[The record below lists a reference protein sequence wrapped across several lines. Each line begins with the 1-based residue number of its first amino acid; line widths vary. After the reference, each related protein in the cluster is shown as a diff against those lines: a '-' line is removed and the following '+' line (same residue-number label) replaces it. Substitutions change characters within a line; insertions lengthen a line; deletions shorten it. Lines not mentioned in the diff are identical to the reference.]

1 MAKYWNDE
9 TVYSQPSVAE
19 LKRRAKESLSAAKK
33 RGRKYEPV
41 VAKTKRGDICTS
53 WWGKAWCSNLERY
66 ADYAS
71 RLDRGKWY
79 VRSGAVVDLQ
89 IHDGHV
95 SAKVQ
100 GRRKTPYNV
109 EIRIGRLSEDT
120 VQNIISRCSARI
132 DSMEKLVSGEFPEE
146 LKDIFT
152 EEGGLFPNPRQ
163 ISFGCSCPDWAVM
176 CKHVAAVMY
185 AIGIRFDENPFYF
198 FNLRGIDVDRFIS
211 VALENKVEQML
222 QNADC
227 KSDRIIAEDLGELF
241 GAGLF

>member
-9 TVYSQPSVAE
+9 TVYSQPSAAE
-19 LKRRAKESLSAAKK
+19 LRRKAKESLSAAKK
-33 RGRKYEPV
+33 RGRKYEPII
-41 VAKTKRGDICTS
+41 AGSKRGEICTS
-53 WWGKAWCSNLERY
+53 WWGQAWCNNLERY

-71 RLDRGKWY
+71 RLDRGKGY

-109 EIRIGRLSEDT
+109 EIRIGRLSEEVIQSIMD
-120 VQNIISRCSARI
+120 RCSLRI

-152 EEGGLFPNPRQ
+152 EKGGLFPSPKE
-163 ISFGCSCPDWAVM
+163 ISFSCSCPDWAVM

-185 AIGIRFDENPFYF
+185 GIGIRFDENPFYF
-198 FNLRGIDVDRFIS
+198 FNLRGIDVERFIN
-211 VALENKVEQML
+211 VALESRVEQML
-222 QNADC
+222 ENAG
-227 KSDRIIAEDLGELF
+227 SRSERIIDDDLSGLF
-241 GAGLF
+241 GVI

>member
-9 TVYSQPSVAE
+9 TVYTQPSAAE
-19 LKRRAKESLSAAKK
+19 LRKKAKESLSAAKK
-33 RGRKYEPV
+33 RGRKYEPI
-41 VAKTKRGDICTS
+41 VAKTKRGEICTS
-53 WWGKAWCSNLERY
+53 WWGQAWCNNLERY

-71 RLDRGKWY
+71 RLDRGKGY

-109 EIRIGRLSEDT
+109 DIKIGRLSEEV
-120 VQNIISRCSARI
+120 VQSIMDRCSLRI

-152 EEGGLFPNPRQ
+152 EKGGLFPSPKE
-163 ISFGCSCPDWAVM
+163 ISFSCSCPDWAVM

-185 AIGIRFDENPFYF
+185 GIGIRFDENPFYF
-198 FNLRGIDVDRFIS
+198 FNLRGIDVERFIN
-211 VALENKVEQML
+211 VALESRVEQML
-222 QNADC
+222 ENAD
-227 KSDRIIAEDLGELF
+227 SRSERIIDADLSELF
-241 GAGLF
+241 GVI

>member
-9 TVYSQPSVAE
+9 TVYTQPSAAE
-19 LKRRAKESLSAAKK
+19 LRKKAKESLSAAKK
-33 RGRKYEPV
+33 RGRKYEPI
-41 VAKTKRGDICTS
+41 VAKIKRGEICTS
-53 WWGKAWCSNLERY
+53 WWGHAWCNNLERY

-71 RLDRGKWY
+71 RLDRGKGY

-109 EIRIGRLSEDT
+109 DIRIGRLSEEVIQSIMD
-120 VQNIISRCSARI
+120 RCSLRI

-152 EEGGLFPNPRQ
+152 EKGGLFPSPKE
-163 ISFGCSCPDWAVM
+163 ISFSCSCPDWAVM

-185 AIGIRFDENPFYF
+185 GIGIRFDENPFYF
-198 FNLRGIDVDRFIS
+198 FNLRGIDVERFIN
-211 VALENKVEQML
+211 VALESRVEQML
-222 QNADC
+222 ENAD
-227 KSDRIIAEDLGELF
+227 SRSERIIDADLSELF
-241 GAGLF
+241 GVI